1 LEEEI
6 AREDRATVTAR
17 LASINESL
25 RQAVKHREDCSD
37 RKSRA
42 EAARSAI
49 HGQDDAASAEARRQ
63 LAIAEMAEV
72 TERFVKVYV
81 AGRLLRWS
89 IDRYR
94 EEKQGPLLKRAG
106 EIFATLTLGS
116 FDRLSVDF
124 EGDTPQ
130 LVARRPEGA
139 LVGVAGMSE
148 GTRDQLY
155 LALRLA
161 AVELHL
167 AHGRALP
174 FVADDL
180 FINYDDERAAAGFAA
195 LADLAT
201 RTQVIFLTHHEHL
214 VSVAR
219 TAVGEDLHVIAL

>member
-1 LEEEI
+1 VQRPQE
-6 AREDRATVTAR
+6 
-17 LASINESL
+17 
-25 RQAVKHREDCSD
+25 Q
-37 RKSRA
+37 SRS
-42 EAARSAI
+42 RTSAI

-63 LAIAEMAEV
+63 QAIAEMADV

-94 EEKQGPLLKRAG
+94 EEKQGPLLRRAG

-130 LVARRPEGA
+130 LVARRPQGA

-167 AHGRALP
+167 AHGRPLP

-180 FINYDDERAAAGFAA
+180 FINYDDERAAAGFKA

-201 RTQVIFLTHHEHL
+201 R
-214 VSVAR
+214 R
-219 TAVGEDLHVIAL
+219 R